1 MDAKSVIAML
11 GIGLVA
17 GFLAS
22 LVVGGGGLIT
32 YIIWG
37 ILGSVLGGALLPMLG
52 VKLQL
57 GNPLVNQIAV
67 STIGAIIVVLAAR
80 LIA

>member
-1 MDAKSVIAML
+1 MNAQAMIAML
-11 GIGLVA
+11 LVGLVA

-22 LVVGGGGLIT
+22 LVVGGGGLIQ

-37 ILGSVLGGALLPMLG
+37 VLGSFIGGALLPMLG
-52 VKLQL
+52 VKLKF
-57 GNPLVNQIAV
+57 GNSLVTQIVV
-67 STIGAIIVVLAAR
+67 STIGAIILVLVAR